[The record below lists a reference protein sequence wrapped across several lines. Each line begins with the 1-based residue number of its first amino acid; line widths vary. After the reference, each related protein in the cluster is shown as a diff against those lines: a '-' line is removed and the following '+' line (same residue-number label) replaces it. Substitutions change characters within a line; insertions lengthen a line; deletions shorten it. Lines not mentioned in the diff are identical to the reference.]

1 MTRKELNFNLGG
13 TTSLLFFP
21 SVKCGLSFIRHVGI
35 VRVAYLVEL
44 SSGILELLI
53 VFKKLSQEKIKTRQI
68 KRFSQYRDKMVF
80 TSTNEM
86 KK

>member
-53 VFKKLSQEKIKTRQI
+53 VFKKLSQEKITRQI

>member
-1 MTRKELNFNLGG
+1 MTRKELNVNLGG

-53 VFKKLSQEKIKTRQI
+53 VFKKVIPGKNHKTNKEILTISR
-68 KRFSQYRDKMVF
+68 
-80 TSTNEM
+80 
-86 KK
+86 

>member
-21 SVKCGLSFIRHVGI
+21 SVKCSLSFIRHVGI

-53 VFKKLSQEKIKTRQI
+53 VFKKLSQEKITRQI

>member
-21 SVKCGLSFIRHVGI
+21 SVKSGLSFIRHVGI

-53 VFKKLSQEKIKTRQI
+53 VFKKLSQEKITRQI
-68 KRFSQYRDKMVF
+68 KRFSQYRDKMVL

>member
-21 SVKCGLSFIRHVGI
+21 SVKCCLSFIRHVGI

-53 VFKKLSQEKIKTRQI
+53 VFKKFSQEKITRQI